1 MKKYIEIFKYS
12 LKQNMTFKVN
22 YMFSIISLAI
32 HLFVFNELWDYI
44 LQGKTAAGFTKT
56 QLIWYITIT
65 EFITYSSV
73 RSYRKVSDMVK
84 NGDIANILIKPIDF
98 IKYQFMEDI
107 SVIIK
112 TLINVVSIIV
122 IGLVLTGPIE
132 CSIQS
137 IMFTIIASIIGVVI
151 QVLVQIFIGLM
162 AFIMEET
169 KGIWL
174 VIQKLSFLL
183 VFTPIEFYPEIVQK
197 IFYCLPTTYM
207 VYTPARIFIGA
218 DIYTT
223 FILLGLE
230 ILSLIFWYVGCR
242 MLYLKGV
249 KRINVNGG

>member
-84 NGDIANILIKPIDF
+84 NGDISNILIKPIDF

-132 CSIQS
+132 CGIQS
-137 IMFTIIASIIGVVI
+137 IMFTIIASMVGVVI

-207 VYTPARIFIGA
+207 VYTPARIFIGT

>member
-132 CSIQS
+132 CGIQS
-137 IMFTIIASIIGVVI
+137 IMFTIIASMVGVVI

-207 VYTPARIFIGA
+207 VYTPARIFIGT

>member
-84 NGDIANILIKPIDF
+84 NGDISNILIKPIDF

-132 CSIQS
+132 CGIQS
-137 IMFTIIASIIGVVI
+137 IMFTIIASMVGVVI

>member
-207 VYTPARIFIGA
+207 VYTPARIFIGT

>member
-12 LKQNMTFKVN
+12 LKQNMTFKFN

-44 LQGKTAAGFTKT
+44 LQGKTAAGFTKN

-65 EFITYSSV
+65 EFITYSSI
-73 RSYRKVSDMVK
+73 RSYKQISDMVK
-84 NGDIANILIKPIDF
+84 NGDIANILIKPVDF
-98 IKYQFMEDI
+98 IKYKFMEDV

-112 TLINVVSIIV
+112 TIVNVISIAI
-122 IGLVLTGPIE
+122 IGLVLTGPIQ
-132 CSIQS
+132 CSVQS
-137 IMFTIIASIIGVVI
+137 ILFTIFASLIGIITQI
-151 QVLVQIFIGLM
+151 LVQIFIGLL

-174 VIQKLSFLL
+174 IVQKLSFLL

-207 VYTPARIFIGA
+207 VYSPARIFIGA
-218 DIYTT
+218 DISTT
-223 FILLGLE
+223 LILLGLSIFSMLVWYMGCK
-230 ILSLIFWYVGCR
+230 ILYS
-242 MLYLKGV
+242 KGV
-249 KRINVNGG
+249 RRINVNGG

>member
-132 CSIQS
+132 CGIQS
-137 IMFTIIASIIGVVI
+137 IMFTIIASMVGVVI

>member
-12 LKQNMTFKVN
+12 LKQNMTFKFN

-73 RSYRKVSDMVK
+73 RSYNKISDMVK
-84 NGDIANILIKPIDF
+84 NGDIANLLIKPINF
-98 IKYQFMEDI
+98 IKYKFMEDI

-112 TLINVVSIIV
+112 TIINVISIVI

-132 CSIQS
+132 FSIQS
-137 IMFTIIASIIGVVI
+137 ILFTILASVVGIITQI
-151 QVLVQIFIGLM
+151 LIQIFIGLL
-162 AFIMEET
+162 AFTMEET

-174 VIQKLSFLL
+174 IIQKLSFLL

-207 VYTPARIFIGA
+207 VYSPARIFIGT
-218 DIYTT
+218 DICTT
-223 FILLGLE
+223 LVLVGLS
-230 ILSLIFWYVGCR
+230 IVCMLFWYIGCKI
-242 MLYLKGV
+242 LYAKGV
-249 KRINVNGG
+249 RRINVNGG

>member
-12 LKQNMTFKVN
+12 IKQNLAFKFNYTFT
-22 YMFSIISLAI
+22 IISLAI

-56 QLIWYITIT
+56 QLIWYITIA
-65 EFITYSSV
+65 EFIVYSSI
-73 RSYRKVSDMVK
+73 RSYNKISDMVK

-98 IKYQFMEDI
+98 IKYKFMEDI

-112 TLINVVSIIV
+112 TIVNVISIIA

-132 CSIQS
+132 CSVQNIC
-137 IMFTIIASIIGVVI
+137 FTVLASIIGVI
-151 QVLVQIFIGLM
+151 TQILIQIFIGLM

-174 VIQKLSFLL
+174 IIQKLSFLL
-183 VFTPIEFYPEIVQK
+183 VFTPIEFYPAVVQK

-207 VYTPARIFIGA
+207 VYAPARIFIGL
-218 DIYTT
+218 DIGTT
-223 FILLGLE
+223 IILLLLE
-230 ILSLIFWYVGCR
+230 IVSLLLWYVGCR
-242 MLYLKGV
+242 ILYAKGV
-249 KRINVNGG
+249 RRINVNGG

>member
-12 LKQNMTFKVN
+12 LKQNMTFKFN
-22 YMFSIISLAI
+22 YMFSIVSLAI

-65 EFITYSSV
+65 EFITYSSI
-73 RSYRKVSDMVK
+73 RSYNKISDMVK
-84 NGDIANILIKPIDF
+84 NGDIADLLIKPIDF
-98 IKYQFMEDI
+98 IKYKFMEDI

-112 TLINVVSIIV
+112 TIINVISIAIR
-122 IGLVLTGPIE
+122 GLLLTGPIE
-132 CSIQS
+132 CTWQTI
-137 IMFTIIASIIGVVI
+137 IFTIIASIIGI
-151 QVLVQIFIGLM
+151 ITQILIQIFIGLV

-174 VIQKLSFLL
+174 IIQKLSFLL

-207 VYTPARIFIGA
+207 VYAPARIFIGA
-218 DIYTT
+218 DIKHTV
-223 FILLGLE
+223 ILLALE
-230 ILSLIFWYVGCR
+230 VICLVFWYLGCKL
-242 MLYLKGV
+242 LYSKGV